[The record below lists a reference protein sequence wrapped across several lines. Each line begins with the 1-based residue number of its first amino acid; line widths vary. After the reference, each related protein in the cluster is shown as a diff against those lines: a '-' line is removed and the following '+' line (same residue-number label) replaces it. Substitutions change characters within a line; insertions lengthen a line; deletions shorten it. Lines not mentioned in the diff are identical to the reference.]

1 MLSARITTCN
11 ARPVRAL
18 RQPRIRGAHT
28 RRGAAG
34 PTPLRARGLPPQEL
48 RLRLGSRAVGFCFSV
63 SLAFQAAPSPA
74 ETRAVYASGSP
85 GGAFSPTPGAGARGV
100 YEAGCKSF
108 PTTGGSSLDGQKRCR
123 LFDSS
128 CGNCL
133 SGPAAV
139 TFDLGRACAGSEQVC
154 D

>member
-85 GGAFSPTPGAGARGV
+85 GGAFSPTPGARLAVFTRLVVNPFLPQAAHPSMGRKGAAFLTRPV
-100 YEAGCKSF
+100 ETVF
-108 PTTGGSSLDGQKRCR
+108 P
-123 LFDSS
+123 
-128 CGNCL
+128 
-133 SGPAAV
+133 GP
-139 TFDLGRACAGSEQVC
+139 LL
-154 D
+154 